1 MQSSTTNNRI
11 STKNYYSSLSSS
23 SNKNDNSYRSS
34 SFNSTS
40 SSTDNNRIIIRS
52 SKLLISNS
60 RNINYLEQVELKFQH
75 ITITITL
82 RHYFNSI
89 SSTSKLTLGKKELSV
104 IVITACDS
112 FYYILLV
119 FIVVDVVMM
128 LNLPSGSSTPSPGG
142 ANDSSSQIKLLS
154 TETRTITTATI
165 DSRPRDYRAPL
176 NQRSSMFVPSKYT
189 QQVLCHF
196 IILPFLNVILSFLKY
211 KKYNLFEKMFTN
223 IDR

>member
-23 SNKNDNSYRSS
+23 SNKNDNSSYRSS

-52 SKLLISNS
+52 SKLISNS
-60 RNINYLEQVELKFQH
+60 RNINYLEQVELKLQH
-75 ITITITL
+75 TTITVTITL

-89 SSTSKLTLGKKELSV
+89 SSTSKLTLGKEELSV
-104 IVITACDS
+104 IVIIIVCDDS
-112 FYYILLV
+112 FYYIVLV
-119 FIVVDVVMM
+119 FIVVDVCVVMM
-128 LNLPSGSSTPSPGG
+128 LNVPSGSSTPSPGG
-142 ANDSSSQIKLLS
+142 PNDSSSQIKLLS

-189 QQVLCHF
+189 QQVLCHS
-196 IILPFLNVILSFLKY
+196 IILHFFV
-211 KKYNLFEKMFTN
+211 FEIQT
-223 IDR
+223 